1 MLITFVIVLNN
12 IRYIYLTLGNIAYT
26 LKIQKEQALRYE
38 CMLSELKETR
48 GNRCMY
54 KTKKDKNSIF
64 LMSFSYSLIGWLMLY
79 ISSYRQNINHPSV
92 VS

>member
-12 IRYIYLTLGNIAYT
+12 NRYIYLTLGNIAYT

-64 LMSFSYSLIGWLMLY
+64 
-79 ISSYRQNINHPSV
+79 
-92 VS
+92 